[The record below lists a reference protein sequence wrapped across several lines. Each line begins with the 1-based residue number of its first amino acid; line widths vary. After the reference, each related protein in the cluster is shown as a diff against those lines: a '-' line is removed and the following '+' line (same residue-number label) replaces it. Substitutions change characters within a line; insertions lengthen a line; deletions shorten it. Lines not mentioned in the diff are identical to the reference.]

1 MKIFS
6 VLTCLLPVICFLSC
20 SKNSDPDVI
29 SAATKVDNISSGAWK
44 YESGGVDQ
52 DKNGTIDIPGS
63 TLFGSCSLDN
73 TITFKKDNT
82 GITDEGGTKCNLGD
96 PQSAPFSWNFTEAE
110 ANITISNN
118 IFSLLNGKFKV
129 VSLTSS
135 AFTLSKDSTIGPLS
149 VSLIVNLKH

>member
-6 VLTCLLPVICFLSC
+6 LLTCLLIGIGFWSC
-20 SKNSDPDVI
+20 SKDSDPAPVQP
-29 SAATKVDNISSGAWK
+29 TKTDNISSSAWK

-52 DKNGTIDIPGS
+52 DKNGTIDIAGT
-63 TLFGSCSLDN
+63 TLFGPCSLDN

-82 GITDEGGTKCNLGD
+82 GITDEGSIKCNGTD
-96 PQSAPFSWNFTEAE
+96 PQSAPFNWSFADAE